1 MKYMSA
7 TTAKPIPDPAL
18 VPIPIKD
25 LATRIPAHVLAAP
38 DAAWPMMPKIDTNTK
53 MGRRP

>member
-18 VPIPIKD
+18 VPIPIND

>member
-18 VPIPIKD
+18 VPIPMIA
-25 LATRIPAHVLAAP
+25 LAARIPPHVGAAP
-38 DAAWPMMPKIDTNTK
+38 DAAWQTMPKMDTNTK